1 MRRVVAA
8 FFTGLVFGAGLL
20 IGGMTQPS
28 KVNGFLD
35 VAGAWDPSL
44 MFVMVGGI
52 ATHLALYRWVTRRP
66 SPLLEPRFMIPTRK
80 DIDAKLV
87 LGAVIFGVGWG
98 LGGFC
103 PGPGLVS
110 VTQGGHA
117 LAFVGA
123 MMLGMRLHSAHAR

>member
-1 MRRVVAA
+1 MKRAVGA
-8 FFTGLVFGAGLL
+8 FVTGLLFGAGLL
-20 IGGMTQPS
+20 LSGMTQPS

-35 VAGAWDPSL
+35 VAGRWDPSL

-52 ATHLALYRWVTRRP
+52 ATHFALYRWVTRRP

-80 DIDAKLV
+80 DIDAKLI
-87 LGAVIFGVGWG
+87 LGAVLFGVGWG

-103 PGPGLVS
+103 PGPGLVA
-110 VTQGGHA
+110 VTQGGNA

-123 MMLGMRLHSAHAR
+123 MMLGMRLHSLQAS

>member
-1 MRRVVAA
+1 MKRVTA
-8 FFTGLVFGAGLL
+8 FFAGLLFGAGLL
-20 IGGMTQPS
+20 LGGMTQPS

-35 VAGAWDPSL
+35 VMGTWNPSL

-52 ATHLALYRWVTRRP
+52 ATHGALFRWVTRRP

-80 DIDAKLV
+80 DIDAPLIV
-87 LGAVIFGVGWG
+87 GAALFGVGWG

-110 VTQGGHA
+110 VTQGGNA
-117 LAFVGA
+117 LTFVGA
-123 MMLGMRLHSAHAR
+123 MMLGMRLHSLRAR